1 MINDHKYI
9 SHIASGNQKIF
20 KNLMEQFADELF
32 FFAKGF
38 IRNSEVAEEIVS
50 DVFVKI
56 WKNRT
61 ELNKIKN
68 LKSYLFICVKNGC
81 LSHLRKTKNEKVI
94 SIDEFNDFQFM
105 PVEGP
110 ETEIINKEM
119 LNQIF
124 EAIDQLPPKCKA
136 AFTLAK
142 INGLRHKEIA
152 EVMGVSEKTVNNHI
166 VSAIKKI
173 TNSLKVTKKSTE
185 KHSHFKRASLF

>member
-9 SHIASGNQKIF
+9 SLIANGNQETF
-20 KNLMEQFADELF
+20 KKLMEQFADELW

-38 IRNSEVAEEIVS
+38 LRNSEVAEEIVS
-50 DVFVKI
+50 DVFVKL

-61 ELNKIKN
+61 ELHKINN

-81 LSHLRKTKNEKVI
+81 LSHIRKIKNEKVI
-94 SIDEFNDFQFM
+94 SIDEFSDFQFI

-110 ETEIINKEM
+110 ESEIINKEVIA
-119 LNQIF
+119 QIHQ
-124 EAIDQLPPKCKA
+124 AIKQLPPKCKV

-173 TNSLKVTKKSTE
+173 TTALHITKKPSE
-185 KHSHFKRASLF
+185 KKTPFKRASLF

>member
-1 MINDHKYI
+1 MINDQKSI
-9 SHIASGNQKIF
+9 SLIASGNQETF
-20 KNLMEQFADELF
+20 KHLMEQFADDLF
-32 FFAKGF
+32 FFAKSF

-61 ELNKIKN
+61 ELNRIKN

-81 LSHLRKTKNEKVI
+81 LSHLRKTRNEKVVF
-94 SIDEFNDFQFM
+94 IDEFTNFQFL

-110 ETEIINKEM
+110 ETDLINKE
-119 LNQIF
+119 
-124 EAIDQLPPKCKA
+124 AINKIYQAIEILPPKCKV

-173 TNSLKVTKKSTE
+173 TSALHIKKKSV
-185 KHSHFKRASLF
+185 KKKSPLKQASLF

>member
-1 MINDHKYI
+1 MIIDHKNI
-9 SHIASGNQKIF
+9 SLIASGNQESF
-20 KNLMEQFADELF
+20 RNFMEQFADELF

-81 LSHLRKTKNEKVI
+81 LSYLRKTKNEKI
-94 SIDEFNDFQFM
+94 IYIDEFNDFQFL
-105 PVEGP
+105 PVDGP
-110 ETEIINKEM
+110 ESEIINKEV
-119 LNQIF
+119 LSQIYS
-124 EAIDQLPPKCKA
+124 AIEQLPPKCKMV
-136 AFTLAK
+136 FTLAK
-142 INGLRHKEIA
+142 INGLKHKEIA
-152 EVMGVSEKTVNNHI
+152 EVMAVSEKTVNNHI

-173 TNSLKVTKKSTE
+173 TTSLKITKKITE
-185 KHSHFKRASLF
+185 KKSSFKQASLF